1 MLNNSNNFNHPVKWV
16 EPSSGS
22 ENGRG
27 GDELYN
33 RCSTVMRGKTEGAKH
48 CVGGGG
54 NVSTEG
60 GNVVQSGT
68 GMSILLYSL
77 YSLQFSLYGDDT
89 N

>member
-1 MLNNSNNFNHPVKWV
+1 
-16 EPSSGS
+16 
-22 ENGRG
+22 
-27 GDELYN
+27 
-33 RCSTVMRGKTEGAKH
+33 MRGKTEGAKH

-77 YSLQFSLYGDDT
+77 YSLQFSLYGDVT